1 MTRAAMM
8 EQTRLK
14 LLQHGR
20 VLFGTVGFA
29 DTVMD
34 QLTGQAGLTRGA
46 LYHHFGS
53 KKGLF
58 LAVYQQLD
66 QEMDSR
72 LQAISASA
80 PDSWSAFSGR
90 CHAYLKMV
98 TEPDIQ
104 RIMIRDAS
112 SVLDSEQIQA
122 VRMSCIE
129 AIAGLLT
136 QLLEDKII
144 PDTSP
149 VMLAR
154 LINGALLDTARYI
167 AGSEDSVMALN
178 EAEQSLDLM
187 LNGLRR

>member
-1 MTRAAMM
+1 M
-8 EQTRLK
+8 EQTRLA
-14 LLQHGR
+14 LLQHAR
-20 VLFGTVGFA
+20 VWFGTVGFA

-34 QLTGQAGLTRGA
+34 ELTGRAGLTRGA

-58 LAVYQQLD
+58 FAVYQQLD

-90 CHAYLKMV
+90 CHAYLKMA

-122 VRMSCIE
+122 VRMSCVD
-129 AIAGLLT
+129 AIADLLT
-136 QLLEDKII
+136 QLVGDKII
-144 PDTSP
+144 PYTSSP

-167 AGSEDSVMALN
+167 ADSEDSAVALN
-178 EAEQSLDLM
+178 EAAQALDVM